1 MGSIVDWPEPV
12 VYVQSLSESGTLV
25 VPDQYIKPP
34 PDRPTTWLTDM
45 NIPVIDMTG
54 LISSRE
60 ETMKQVFEACR
71 EWGFMQ
77 LVNHGVKTELLDG
90 ARDIWQE
97 FFHAPMEVKKKYA
110 NSPKTY
116 EGFGSRLGVEK
127 GATLDWSD
135 YYYLNYHP
143 NCHTKWPAH
152 PPHLRDIMEEYSKE
166 ILRLGEVLLKVFSIN
181 LGLEEDCL
189 QNAFGGKHIGAC
201 LRANFY
207 PKCPQP
213 DLTLG
218 LSSHSDPG
226 GMTFLLPDKRVTG
239 LQVRKDDQWITV
251 KPVHNA
257 IILNIGDQLQVLSN
271 AKYKSVEHRVVVNPN
286 EERVSLAYFY
296 NPRNEM
302 LIQPI
307 SELVT
312 SESPALYPPMIFE
325 EYRRFIRTKGPQGKL
340 QVESLKSTR

>member
-34 PDRPTTWLTDM
+34 PERPTTWLTDM

-60 ETMKQVFEACR
+60 ETMKRVFEACR

-77 LVNHGVKTELLDG
+77 LVNHGVKMELLDG

-152 PPHLRDIMEEYSKE
+152 PPHLR
-166 ILRLGEVLLKVFSIN
+166 
-181 LGLEEDCL
+181 
-189 QNAFGGKHIGAC
+189 
-201 LRANFY
+201 
-207 PKCPQP
+207 
-213 DLTLG
+213 
-218 LSSHSDPG
+218 
-226 GMTFLLPDKRVTG
+226 
-239 LQVRKDDQWITV
+239 
-251 KPVHNA
+251 
-257 IILNIGDQLQVLSN
+257 
-271 AKYKSVEHRVVVNPN
+271 
-286 EERVSLAYFY
+286 
-296 NPRNEM
+296 
-302 LIQPI
+302 
-307 SELVT
+307 
-312 SESPALYPPMIFE
+312 
-325 EYRRFIRTKGPQGKL
+325 
-340 QVESLKSTR
+340 